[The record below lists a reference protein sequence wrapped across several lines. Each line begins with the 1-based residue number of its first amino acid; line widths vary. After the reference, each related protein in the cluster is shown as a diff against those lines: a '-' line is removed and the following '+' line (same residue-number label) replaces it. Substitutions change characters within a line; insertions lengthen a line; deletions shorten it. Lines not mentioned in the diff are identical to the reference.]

1 MKVSALSRYYFFS
14 FVTLAIIWLVLSLMD
29 VNFLDIVFFVTAFVW
44 HFSLLAPGLKEK
56 ILATNQKYSFISV
69 MVRVNH
75 YLQLFINLKKV
86 PHSSAFVRAIS
97 PFLFCLFLLV
107 FGGCGNLLFTL
118 LGSLCFEILYLVIR
132 KYIGEAPS
140 PLLHTDG
147 PEIPPT
153 IQHEEKTLE

>member
-14 FVTLAIIWLVLSLMD
+14 FIGLVLIWLLLALLN

-56 ILATNQKYSFISV
+56 VLATNQKYSFITV

-75 YLQLFINLKKV
+75 YLQLFINLKKI
-86 PHSSAFVRAIS
+86 PHSSAFIRAIS

-107 FGGCGNLLFTL
+107 FGGSGNLLFTL
-118 LGSLCFEILYLVIR
+118 LGSACFEVLYLVIR
-132 KYIGEAPS
+132 RFLGETFS

-153 IQHEEKTLE
+153 IPHEEKTLE